1 MRIDIRFLP
10 AALLVG
16 AFLAAG
22 APPGQKTGAVKKA
35 PDLTPLVRVDLLKA
49 LPPEPA
55 APLRDIFSPGRGA
68 VAAPETVETP
78 DAPEAPSGEEPG
90 VEAPPEAAPEEPLLE
105 LAYLGYVTSG
115 RKIVALVISEG
126 QALAVAEGEEIVPG
140 VKVEKIVPDR
150 IDVMGPGGKKMSVP
164 IQGEQP

>member
-16 AFLAAG
+16 AVLAAG
-22 APPGQKTGAVKKA
+22 APPGQKAEAGKTA
-35 PDLTPLVRVDLLKA
+35 PDLTPLVRLDLLKA

-55 APLRDIFSPGRGA
+55 APIRDIFNPGRA
-68 VAAPETVETP
+68 VAAPEAVETP
-78 DAPEAPSGEEPG
+78 DATQAPAGEEPG

-115 RKIVALVISEG
+115 RKIVALVISQG
-126 QALAVAEGEEIVPG
+126 QAMAVAEGEEIVPG
-140 VKVEKIVPDR
+140 VTVVKIGPDR
-150 IDVMGPGGKKMSVP
+150 IEVTGPGGKKMSVP